1 MAATLV
7 CQFCFSCLSF
17 QSTNAICFRVY
28 TGNDKTKK
36 TRIIN
41 HNSYQRAFGF
51 SSQQSINTKSSGS
64 EWMNGL
70 IFLMLLII
78 YFTFQFIFGSP
89 TNSMYIC
96 FFLVPLCVIRIYR
109 YPQFSEIAF
118 QKENKIPIF
127 SANENNLSLTLL
139 HGWLGT
145 EFIWASCFAYILK
158 WWPRNETF
166 HNFVFFFF
174 FY

>member
-1 MAATLV
+1 M
-7 CQFCFSCLSF
+7 
-17 QSTNAICFRVY
+17 
-28 TGNDKTKK
+28 
-36 TRIIN
+36 
-41 HNSYQRAFGF
+41 
-51 SSQQSINTKSSGS
+51 
-64 EWMNGL
+64 
-70 IFLMLLII
+70 II

-127 SANENNLSLTLL
+127 SANENNLSLILL

-174 FY
+174 YWFLSDSDLIFIWATSKSLEYHPNISNSTMYIDFNDCSTTPSFQ